1 MGSIKKKKQSKQGT
15 HLRLTCS
22 QLSFPV
28 LFPSPAL
35 PSRPHCNPP
44 PCGSRCYLFLLDPFL
59 AYLAMEYPLTR
70 MLSATLC
77 SGSPRLKKNP
87 RYLLFFSSVCVFLS
101 KPSSAPLLLQSA
113 RMEPLTI
120 SMACGMPMQPISRA
134 QGKGAPTYPRCCPAP
149 LMLYIKKTKIPWLPK
164 WGSRQHCQMLVLKI
178 NFKPIYNKSI
188 IILKVIFI
196 PTIYIFFSNITFF

>member
-1 MGSIKKKKQSKQGT
+1 MQSGVIWAPNLNHKNGNKTNNNEVRTWYRNQWSSGYNLRHPCLNQQTNTKQTKRKEMGSIKKKKQSKQGT

-101 KPSSAPLLLQSA
+101 KPSSAPLLL
-113 RMEPLTI
+113 
-120 SMACGMPMQPISRA
+120 
-134 QGKGAPTYPRCCPAP
+134 
-149 LMLYIKKTKIPWLPK
+149 
-164 WGSRQHCQMLVLKI
+164 
-178 NFKPIYNKSI
+178 
-188 IILKVIFI
+188 
-196 PTIYIFFSNITFF
+196 